1 MTRDAEMATDLLRR
15 SQARLAQRDG
25 YETRIAEME
34 ARIAEYREKSR
45 EAEQAGWDLE
55 RTARGYSEADYNAA
69 KAAVRAENGGWI
81 KH

>member
-1 MTRDAEMATDLLRR
+1 MTRVAVTDLLRR

-25 YETRIAEME
+25 YEMRIAEME

-45 EAEQAGWDLE
+45 EAEKTGWDLD
-55 RTARGYSEADYNAA
+55 RTARGYDEHEYNEA
-69 KAAVRAENGGWI
+69 KAIIRAENGGWI